1 MSFENIMGIA
11 GQAMDAQ
18 TIRINAAV
26 SNIANADTQ
35 AGSPDDAFKAKRVV
49 FKSILASEVNQERG
63 DPVGGV
69 RVTEIAEDNKP
80 APAIYKPNHPEADE
94 NGYIYTS
101 NVDVM
106 TEMVDI
112 TAASRSYES
121 VVEASNTAKRLMMR
135 TIELLKK

>member
-26 SNIANADTQ
+26 SNIDKADTQ
-35 AGSPDDAFKAKRVV
+35 AGFPDDSFTDKRDVI
-49 FKSILASEVNQERG
+49 KSILASEVNQERG

-80 APAIYKPNHPEADE
+80 APAIYKPNHPDADE
-94 NGYIYTS
+94 DGYIYTS

>member
-1 MSFENIMGIA
+1 MGIA

-49 FKSILASEVNQERG
+49 FKSILASEVNQDRG

-69 RVTEIAEDNKP
+69 RVTEIAEDKKP
-80 APAIYKPNHPEADE
+80 APAIYKPNHPDADE
-94 NGYIYTS
+94 DGYIYTS

>member
-26 SNIANADTQ
+26 SNIANADTE
-35 AGSPDDAFKAKRVV
+35 AGTAENAFRAKRVI
-49 FKSILASEVNQERG
+49 FKSVLASEVNQARG
-63 DPVGGV
+63 DTVGGV
-69 RVTEIAEDNKP
+69 RVEEIAEDMAP
-80 APAIYKPNHPEADE
+80 APAIFKPNHPSADAK
-94 NGYIYTS
+94 GYVYSS

-121 VVEASNTAKRLMMR
+121 AVEASNTAKRLMMR

>member
-49 FKSILASEVNQERG
+49 FKSILASEVNQDRG
-63 DPVGGV
+63 DPVGGE

-80 APAIYKPNHPEADE
+80 APAIYKPNHPDADE
-94 NGYIYTS
+94 DGYIYTS

>member
-35 AGSPDDAFKAKRVV
+35 TGSPEDAFKAKRVV
-49 FKSILASEVNQERG
+49 FKSILASEVNQDRG

-69 RVTEIAEDNKP
+69 RVSEIAEDKKP
-80 APAIYKPNHPEADE
+80 APAIYKPNHPDANQD
-94 NGYIYTS
+94 GYIYTS

>member
-80 APAIYKPNHPEADE
+80 APAIYKPNHPDADE
-94 NGYIYTS
+94 DGYIYTS
-101 NVDVM
+101 NVEVM

>member
-35 AGSPDDAFKAKRVV
+35 AGSPDNAFKAKRVV
-49 FKSILASEVNQERG
+49 FKSILASEVNQDRG

-80 APAIYKPNHPEADE
+80 APAIYKPNHPDADE
-94 NGYIYTS
+94 DGYIYTS

-121 VVEASNTAKRLMMR
+121 VVEASNTAKRRERCLS
-135 TIELLKK
+135 ISYLA

>member
-35 AGSPDDAFKAKRVV
+35 TGSPEDAFKAKRVV
-49 FKSILASEVNQERG
+49 FKSILASEVNQDRG

-69 RVTEIAEDNKP
+69 RVSEIAEDKKP
-80 APAIYKPNHPEADE
+80 APAIYKPNHPDADE
-94 NGYIYTS
+94 DGYIYTS

>member
-35 AGSPDDAFKAKRVV
+35 SGSPDDAFKAKRVV

-80 APAIYKPNHPEADE
+80 APAIYKPNHPDADE

>member
-49 FKSILASEVNQERG
+49 FKSILASEVNQDRG

-80 APAIYKPNHPEADE
+80 APAIYKPNHPDADE
-94 NGYIYTS
+94 DGYIYTS

-121 VVEASNTAKRLMMR
+121 VVETSNTAKRLMMR

>member
-35 AGSPDDAFKAKRVV
+35 AGSPDNAFKAKRVV
-49 FKSILASEVNQERG
+49 FKSILASEVNQDRG

-80 APAIYKPNHPEADE
+80 SPAIYRPNHPDADE
-94 NGYIYTS
+94 DGYIYTS

>member
-49 FKSILASEVNQERG
+49 FKSILASEVNQDRG

-69 RVTEIAEDNKP
+69 RVTEITEDNKP
-80 APAIYKPNHPEADE
+80 APAIYKPNHPDADE
-94 NGYIYTS
+94 DGYIYTS

>member
-35 AGSPDDAFKAKRVV
+35 SGSPDDAFKAKRVV
-49 FKSILASEVNQERG
+49 FKSILASEVNQDRG

-80 APAIYKPNHPEADE
+80 APAIYKPNHPDADE

>member
-11 GQAMDAQ
+11 GQAMDSQ

-80 APAIYKPNHPEADE
+80 APAIYKPNHPDADE
-94 NGYIYTS
+94 DGYIYTS

>member
-49 FKSILASEVNQERG
+49 FKSILASEVNQDRG

-80 APAIYKPNHPEADE
+80 APAIYKPNHPDADE
-94 NGYIYTS
+94 EGYIYTS

>member
-35 AGSPDDAFKAKRVV
+35 SGSPDDAFKAKRVV
-49 FKSILASEVNQERG
+49 FKSILASEVNQDRG

-80 APAIYKPNHPEADE
+80 APAIYKPNHPDADE
-94 NGYIYTS
+94 DGYIYTS

>member
-49 FKSILASEVNQERG
+49 FKSILASEVNQDRG

-69 RVTEIAEDNKP
+69 RVSEIAEDEKP
-80 APAIYKPNHPEADE
+80 APAIYKPNHPDADE

>member
-49 FKSILASEVNQERG
+49 FKSILASEVNQDRG

-69 RVTEIAEDNKP
+69 RVSEIAEDKKP
-80 APAIYKPNHPEADE
+80 APAIYKPNHPDADE

>member
-69 RVTEIAEDNKP
+69 KVTEIAEDNKP
-80 APAIYKPNHPEADE
+80 APAIYKPNHPDADE
-94 NGYIYTS
+94 DGYIYTS

>member
-1 MSFENIMGIA
+1 
-11 GQAMDAQ
+11 MDAQ

-49 FKSILASEVNQERG
+49 FKSILACEVNQDRG

-80 APAIYKPNHPEADE
+80 APAIYKPNHPDADE
-94 NGYIYTS
+94 DGYIYTS

>member
-1 MSFENIMGIA
+1 MSVENIMGIA

-80 APAIYKPNHPEADE
+80 APAIYKPNHPDADE
-94 NGYIYTS
+94 DGYIYTS

>member
-49 FKSILASEVNQERG
+49 FKSILASEVNQDRG

-80 APAIYKPNHPEADE
+80 APAIYKPNHPDADE

>member
-49 FKSILASEVNQERG
+49 FKSILASEVNQDRG

>member
-26 SNIANADTQ
+26 SNIANADTE
-35 AGSPDDAFKAKRVV
+35 AGTAEDAFRAKRVI
-49 FKSILASEVNQERG
+49 FKSVLASEVNQARG
-63 DPVGGV
+63 DTVGGV
-69 RVTEIAEDNKP
+69 RVEEIAEDMAP
-80 APAIYKPNHPEADE
+80 APAIFKPNHPSADAK
-94 NGYIYTS
+94 GYVYSS

-121 VVEASNTAKRLMMR
+121 AVEASNTAKRLMMR

>member
-49 FKSILASEVNQERG
+49 FKSILASEVNQDRG

-80 APAIYKPNHPEADE
+80 APAIYKPNHPDADE
-94 NGYIYTS
+94 DGYIYTS

-112 TAASRSYES
+112 TSASRSYES

>member
-49 FKSILASEVNQERG
+49 FKSVLASEVNQDRG

-80 APAIYKPNHPEADE
+80 APAIYKPNHPDADE
-94 NGYIYTS
+94 DGYIYTS

>member
-35 AGSPDDAFKAKRVV
+35 AGSPDNAFKAKRVV
-49 FKSILASEVNQERG
+49 FKSILASEVNQDRG

-80 APAIYKPNHPEADE
+80 APAIYKPNHPDADE
-94 NGYIYTS
+94 DGYIYTS

>member
-49 FKSILASEVNQERG
+49 FKSILASEVNQDRG

-80 APAIYKPNHPEADE
+80 APAIYKPNHPDADE
-94 NGYIYTS
+94 DGYIYTS

>member
-35 AGSPDDAFKAKRVV
+35 TGSPEDAFKAKRVV
-49 FKSILASEVNQERG
+49 FKSILASEVNQDRG

-69 RVTEIAEDNKP
+69 RVSEIAEDKKL
-80 APAIYKPNHPEADE
+80 APAIYKPNHPDANQD
-94 NGYIYTS
+94 GYIYTS

>member
-1 MSFENIMGIA
+1 MSFEHIMGIA

-49 FKSILASEVNQERG
+49 FKSILASEVNQDRG

-80 APAIYKPNHPEADE
+80 APAIYKPNHPDADE
-94 NGYIYTS
+94 DGYIYTS

>member
-80 APAIYKPNHPEADE
+80 APAIYKPNHPDADE

>member
-49 FKSILASEVNQERG
+49 FKSILASEVNQDRG
-63 DPVGGV
+63 DTVGGV
-69 RVTEIAEDNKP
+69 RVSDIAEDNKP
-80 APAIYKPNHPEADE
+80 APAIYKPNHPDADE
-94 NGYIYTS
+94 DGYIYTS

>member
-35 AGSPDDAFKAKRVV
+35 AGSSDNAFKAKRVV
-49 FKSILASEVNQERG
+49 FKSILASEVNQDRG

-69 RVTEIAEDNKP
+69 RVSEIAESKKP
-80 APAIYKPNHPEADE
+80 APAIYKPNHPDADE

>member
-49 FKSILASEVNQERG
+49 FKSILASEVNQDRG

-80 APAIYKPNHPEADE
+80 APAIYRPNHPDADE
-94 NGYIYTS
+94 DGYIYTS

>member
-49 FKSILASEVNQERG
+49 FKSILASEVNQDRG

-80 APAIYKPNHPEADE
+80 APAIFKPNHPDADE
-94 NGYIYTS
+94 DGYIYTS

>member
-49 FKSILASEVNQERG
+49 FKSILASEVNQLGG

-80 APAIYKPNHPEADE
+80 APAIYKPNHPDADE
-94 NGYIYTS
+94 DGYIYTS